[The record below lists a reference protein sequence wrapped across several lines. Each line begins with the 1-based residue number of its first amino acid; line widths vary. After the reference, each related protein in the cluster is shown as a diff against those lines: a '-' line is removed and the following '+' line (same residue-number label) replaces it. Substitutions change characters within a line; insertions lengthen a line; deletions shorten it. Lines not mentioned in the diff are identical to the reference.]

1 MKTVKKTF
9 GSGFRLMSGERSMP
23 FLVLVLCLV
32 YFFRSFVMYIDIINP
47 VGMEECHTGA
57 VAREILKHGFAFPL
71 EQYTPE
77 YYENSILV
85 GSLLTVVSSS
95 VLGLNRLS
103 VDFVPFVI
111 SLATLLL
118 FLSMLIRAG
127 YKSGLWFFII
137 SYCFVSG
144 TFIYLTMDSVGN
156 HIIGLFCGVLILN
169 RFYNAYLTRN
179 PRYFYQLALL
189 AGLSL
194 FMHLGSMLY
203 AGLCVLVYVL
213 YRPAHGRRPR
223 PGAGMLVKGACLFL
237 LGSAPFLYFLLK
249 TRAHSAMYLFGVFS
263 RRSLGVHDWG
273 AYARNNW
280 DQFLFQFDNRGPV
293 AALYLVMVA
302 LAWAGWLR
310 IRKQSIPENTRFL
323 HFIICLLPAPVF
335 AAIIAFSGGSFTT
348 YFTYLMPLLFLA
360 GATVLSRLT
369 DNLAPDKSL
378 SRNVQSVLSL
388 MLFAILISGVH
399 ISQINLSFRHAMHE
413 LTANENQA
421 FCYWRFGRS
430 FGNYVPY
437 DGDSAKYASQI
448 LAACGRFDSKEKR
461 DECLWGWSV
470 LAPHG
475 GFVLDE
481 QAANALGPEAAS
493 LIARSIG
500 GWTDN
505 VLTCF
510 TMEQALM
517 DDCLLGMI
525 ERQSAIFYSFK
536 TPGKPYPLIPCL
548 PETPRFTGLM
558 QEIRGHL
565 RHRPWDNLPQ
575 NCPEELNM
583 LCIMADAYCAANEKR
598 LVFCDHSFTSPQDLQ
613 LCRFIFEQVWI
624 AQEAEIQNNVP
635 HSTAPR

>member
-1 MKTVKKTF
+1 MKTVNTNP
-9 GSGFRLMSGERSMP
+9 GSRLVSGARSMP
-23 FLVLVLCLV
+23 FLILLLCLV
-32 YFFRSFVMYIDIINP
+32 YFIRSFVMYIDVINP

-57 VAREILKHGFAFPL
+57 VAREILKHGFEFPL

-85 GSLLTVVSSS
+85 GSLLTVVTSG

-103 VDFVPFVI
+103 VDLVPFVI

-118 FLSMLIRAG
+118 FSSMLIRAG
-127 YKSGLWFFII
+127 YRSGLWFFII

-156 HIIGLFCGVLILN
+156 HIIGLFCGVLMLN

-213 YRPAHGRRPR
+213 YRPANGRRPR
-223 PGAGMLVKGACLFL
+223 LGAGMLLKGLALFA
-237 LGSAPFLYFLLK
+237 LGAAPFLYFLLK
-249 TRAHSAMYLFGVFS
+249 TRAHSATYLFGVFS
-263 RRSLGVHDWG
+263 RRSMSVHDWG
-273 AYARNNW
+273 AYAHNNW
-280 DQFLFQFDNRGPV
+280 SQFLFQFDNRFLLAV
-293 AALYLVMVA
+293 LYLMMVA
-302 LAWAGWLR
+302 LAWAVWMR

-335 AAIIAFSGGSFTT
+335 AAVIAFSGGAFTT

-360 GATVLSRLT
+360 GAAVFSRIT
-369 DNLAPDKSL
+369 DILAPDKSL

-399 ISQINLSFRHAMHE
+399 MSQINLSFGHAMHE

-437 DGDSAKYASQI
+437 DGDSARYASRI
-448 LAACGRFDSKEKR
+448 LAACGRFDAKEKR

-475 GFVLDE
+475 AFVLDE
-481 QAANALGPEAAS
+481 QAVNALGPEASS

-510 TMEQALM
+510 TMDQAYV

-525 ERQSAIFYSFK
+525 ERQSAIMYSFK

-548 PETPRFTGLM
+548 PQTPRFTGLV
-558 QEIRGHL
+558 QEIRGQL
-565 RHRPWDNLPQ
+565 RQRTWGNRPQ
-575 NCPEELNM
+575 NCPQELDM
-583 LCIMADAYCAANEKR
+583 LCIMADAYCAAKENR
-598 LVFCDHSFTSPQDLQ
+598 LDFCDHNFSAPQNLQ

-624 AQEAEIQNNVP
+624 AQEAETQSSAP
-635 HSTAPR
+635 HSDPSR